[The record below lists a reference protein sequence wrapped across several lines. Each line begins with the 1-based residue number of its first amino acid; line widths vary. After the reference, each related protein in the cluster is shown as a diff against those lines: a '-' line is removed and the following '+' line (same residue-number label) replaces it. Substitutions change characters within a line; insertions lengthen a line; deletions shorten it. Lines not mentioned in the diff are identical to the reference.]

1 MTGSNSV
8 VLIGSGPICHEH
20 VKALRA
26 ADISVTAVASM
37 NPESATVDEFGHRH
51 NIAETYKGD
60 AWKDM
65 ISEAHCDGIVI
76 ATHVDGLAE
85 ALEASVSRGVPILV
99 EKPVAWRSTDI
110 RRLRKNSH
118 ENVIVNYHRRHYRTV
133 IEANQFLRDHRPIMG
148 ILELPETDSGLR
160 VFLRKSCHGIDM
172 LRYLFG
178 DLSLIHSE
186 ELVDDDVL
194 LGFVSMLKSEDGDLV
209 NVVGNWRASANKRL
223 SLDRNSLRF
232 ELQPYEQ
239 ARTYDGFNVEPPTSD
254 THYKRFIPK
263 MTNEYEIETHYD
275 GVKPGFYDS
284 ALMLRKLMNGY
295 SVPESCAT
303 LKDAEEAI
311 KLCEQLLPNR
321 LPLPSD

>member
-1 MTGSNSV
+1 
-8 VLIGSGPICHEH
+8 
-20 VKALRA
+20 
-26 ADISVTAVASM
+26 M
-37 NPESATVDEFGHRH
+37 NPDSRTVDEFGDRH

-85 ALEASVSRGVPILV
+85 ALEASVPRGVPILV

-110 RRLRKNSH
+110 QRLRKNSH
-118 ENVIVNYHRRHYRTV
+118 ENVIVNYHRRHYQTV
-133 IEANQFLRDHRPIMG
+133 NEANKFLRDHRPVLG
-148 ILELPETDSGLR
+148 TLELPETDLGLR

-178 DLSLIHSE
+178 DLQIVHSE
-186 ELVDDDVL
+186 ELVADDVL
-194 LGFVSMLKSEDGDLV
+194 LGFISLLKTGDGDLI

-223 SLDRNSLRF
+223 SLDCNSLRF
-232 ELQPYEQ
+232 EVKPYEQ
-239 ARTYDGFNVEPPTSD
+239 ARTYDGFNLEPPTPD
-254 THYKRFIPK
+254 THYKRFIPEV
-263 MTNEYEIETHYD
+263 TNEYEIESHYD
-275 GVKPGFYDS
+275 RVKPGFYDQ
-284 ALMLRKLMNGY
+284 ALILRKLMNGY
-295 SVPESCAT
+295 SMPQTCAN

-311 KLCEQLLPNR
+311 KLCERLLPNH